1 MLICDG
7 HDSHI
12 TGNFIEYCMYNN
24 ILLMILPPHSS
35 HLTQSFDI
43 DVLDGLVIYVR
54 MNSVDYVCNIFLHI
68 DIIFRDG
75 NEPGQLSEYSER
87 ASLEF

>member
-12 TGNFIEYCMYNN
+12 TGDFIGHCMDND

-35 HLTQSFDI
+35 HLTQP
-43 DVLDGLVIYVR
+43 LD
-54 MNSVDYVCNIFLHI
+54 D
-68 DIIFRDG
+68 DDDDD
-75 NEPGQLSEYSER
+75 
-87 ASLEF
+87 ASYYPRR